1 MTPSIFPV
9 LAPPVFRP
17 SVVEP
22 SSTID
27 VTHGE
32 LYDLLSVYLHLTHG
46 ANYNDPSPWASMNMA
61 GGDVR

>member
-1 MTPSIFPV
+1 MPRLFPV

-27 VTHGE
+27 VVHGE
-32 LYDLLSVYLHLTHG
+32 QYDLLSVYLHLTHG
-46 ANYNDPSPWASMNMA
+46 ANYNDPSPWASNA
-61 GGDVR
+61 LARGDSR